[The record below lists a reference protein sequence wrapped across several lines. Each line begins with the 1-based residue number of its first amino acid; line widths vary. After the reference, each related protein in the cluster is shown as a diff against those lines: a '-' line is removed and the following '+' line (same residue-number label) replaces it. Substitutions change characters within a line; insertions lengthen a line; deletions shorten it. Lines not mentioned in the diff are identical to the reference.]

1 MTDNLELLGSKF
13 EVEDNQITFYPSVL
27 KGGITVNSFNDHRI
41 AMSLAIIATVLE
53 DGLIIEGADAVSKS
67 YPTFF
72 EDMRHFGGKTNEV
85 KK

>member
-41 AMSLAIIATVLE
+41 AMSLAIIATVLRM
-53 DGLIIEGADAVSKS
+53 G
-67 YPTFF
+67 
-72 EDMRHFGGKTNEV
+72 
-85 KK
+85 